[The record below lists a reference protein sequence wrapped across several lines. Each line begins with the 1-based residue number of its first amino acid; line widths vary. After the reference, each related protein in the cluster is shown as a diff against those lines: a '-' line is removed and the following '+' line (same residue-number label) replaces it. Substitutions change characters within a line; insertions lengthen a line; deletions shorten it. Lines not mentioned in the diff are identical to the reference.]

1 MLKSLTVIASTVL
14 LLSGMPAV
22 AQDAAANFPNKPI
35 KIVVSVPPGGGVDTV
50 TRLIAEKLRQKWG
63 QPVIVENRGGAAGN
77 IGAETVF
84 NSDPDGYTLL
94 ASQPA
99 PITVNPLLYKKLSF
113 DPADLT
119 AVAIMTQIPNVL
131 LVRPDFPIKDGK
143 EFLAYA
149 KANHGKL
156 NYASQGIGTT
166 SHLSTA
172 LFEKLTGTKLV
183 HVPYKGTGPAL
194 NDLVASHVDLIFMEM
209 AAAINLHRG
218 GKARILAVATEKR
231 LPILPDIPT
240 MAEAG
245 VKGFESGTWNAI
257 TAPPKTPQ
265 AIVDKINAAVNEA
278 LQAPDVVAHFA
289 HVNLI
294 AASGNAAEAA
304 RFIKS
309 ETVRWGEV
317 IKAAGIEAH

>member
-1 MLKSLTVIASTVL
+1 MLKSLIVMASTVL
-14 LLSGMPAV
+14 LLSGMPAI
-22 AQDAAANFPNKPI
+22 AQDAAANYPNKPI
-35 KIVVSVPPGGGVDTV
+35 KIIVSVPPGGGVDTV
-50 TRLIAEKLRQKWG
+50 TRLIGEKLRQKWG
-63 QPVIVENRGGAAGN
+63 QPIIVENRAGAAGN

-84 NSDPDGYTLL
+84 NAEPDGYTLL

-99 PITVNPLLYKKLSF
+99 PITINPLLYKKLSF
-113 DPADLT
+113 DPANLT

-131 LVRPDFPIKDGK
+131 LVRKDFPVQDGTK
-143 EFLAYA
+143 FLEYA

-194 NDLVASHVDLIFMEM
+194 NDLIASHVDLIFMEL
-209 AAAINLHRG
+209 ASAINLHRNG
-218 GKARILAVATEKR
+218 TARILAVATDKR
-231 LPILPDIPT
+231 LPMLPDVPT

-245 VKGFESGTWNAI
+245 VSGFESGTWNAI
-257 TAPPKTPQ
+257 TAPPKTPP
-265 AIVDKINAAVNEA
+265 AIVAKLNAAVNEA
-278 LQAPDVVAHFA
+278 LKSPDVVEHFA

-294 AASGNAAEAA
+294 AAGGSAAEAA
-304 RFIKS
+304 SFIKS

-317 IKAAGIEAH
+317 IKASGIEAN

>member
-1 MLKSLTVIASTVL
+1 MLKSLTAMASTVL
-14 LLSGMPAV
+14 LLSGMPAM
-22 AQDAAANFPNKPI
+22 AQDAAANYPNKPI
-35 KIVVSVPPGGGVDTV
+35 KIIVSVPPGGGVDTV

-63 QPVIVENRGGAAGN
+63 QPVIIENRGGAAGN

-84 NSDPDGYTLL
+84 NADPDGYTLL

-113 DPADLT
+113 DPANLA

-149 KANHGKL
+149 KANPGKL
-156 NYASQGIGTT
+156 NYASQGTGTT

-218 GKARILAVATEKR
+218 GKARILAVATDKR
-231 LPILPDIPT
+231 LPMLPDIPT
-240 MAEAG
+240 MEESG
-245 VKGFESGTWNAI
+245 VHGFESGTWNAI

-265 AIVDKINAAVNEA
+265 AIVDKLNAAVNEA
-278 LQAPDVVAHFA
+278 LKAPDVVDHFA

-294 AASGNAAEAA
+294 AAGGSAADAA
-304 RFIKS
+304 KFIKS

-317 IKAAGIEAH
+317 IKASGIEAN

>member
-1 MLKSLTVIASTVL
+1 MASTIL
-14 LLSGMPAV
+14 LLSGMPVV
-22 AQDAAANFPNKPI
+22 AQDAAANYPNKPI
-35 KIVVSVPPGGGVDTV
+35 KIIVSVPPGGGVDTV
-50 TRLIAEKLRQKWG
+50 TRLIGEKLRQKWG
-63 QPVIVENRGGAAGN
+63 QPVIVENRAGAAGN

-84 NSDPDGYTLL
+84 NADPDGYTLL

-99 PITVNPLLYKKLSF
+99 PITINPLLYKKLAF

-131 LVRPDFPIKDGK
+131 LVRKDFPVQDGTK
-143 EFLAYA
+143 FLEYA

-194 NDLVASHVDLIFMEM
+194 NDLIASHVDLIFMEL
-209 AAAINLHRG
+209 ASAINLHRNG
-218 GKARILAVATEKR
+218 TARILAVATEKR
-231 LPILPDIPT
+231 LPMLPDVPT
-240 MAEAG
+240 MEEAG
-245 VKGFESGTWNAI
+245 VHGFESGTWNAI
-257 TAPPKTPQ
+257 TAPPKTPP
-265 AIVDKINAAVNEA
+265 AIVAKLNAAVNEA
-278 LQAPDVVAHFA
+278 LKSPDVVDHFA

-294 AASGNAAEAA
+294 AAGGSAAEAA
-304 RFIKS
+304 TFIKS

-317 IKAAGIEAH
+317 IKASGIPAN

>member
-1 MLKSLTVIASTVL
+1 MLKSLTAMASAIL
-14 LLSGMPAV
+14 LLSGMPAI
-22 AQDAAANFPNKPI
+22 AQDAAANYPNKPI
-35 KIVVSVPPGGGVDTV
+35 KIIVSVPPGGGVDTV

-63 QPVIVENRGGAAGN
+63 QPVIIENRGGAAGN

-84 NSDPDGYTLL
+84 NAEPDGYTLL

-113 DPADLT
+113 DPANLA

-149 KANHGKL
+149 KANPGKL
-156 NYASQGIGTT
+156 NYASQGTGTT

-218 GKARILAVATEKR
+218 GKARILAVATDKR
-231 LPILPDIPT
+231 LPMLPDIPT
-240 MAEAG
+240 MEESG
-245 VKGFESGTWNAI
+245 VHGFESGTWNAI

-265 AIVDKINAAVNEA
+265 AIVDKLNAAVNEA
-278 LQAPDVVAHFA
+278 LKAPDVVDHFA

-294 AASGNAAEAA
+294 AAGGSAADAA
-304 RFIKS
+304 KFIKS

-317 IKAAGIEAH
+317 IKASGIEAN

>member
-1 MLKSLTVIASTVL
+1 MKSLAVMASTIL
-14 LLSGMPAV
+14 LLSGMPVV
-22 AQDAAANFPNKPI
+22 AQDAAANYPNKPI
-35 KIVVSVPPGGGVDTV
+35 KIIVSVPPGGGVDTV
-50 TRLIAEKLRQKWG
+50 TRLIGEKLRQKWG
-63 QPVIVENRGGAAGN
+63 QPVIVENRAGAAGN

-84 NSDPDGYTLL
+84 NAEPDGYTLL

-99 PITVNPLLYKKLSF
+99 PITINPLLYKKLAF

-131 LVRPDFPIKDGK
+131 LVRKDFPVQDGTK
-143 EFLAYA
+143 FLEYA

-194 NDLVASHVDLIFMEM
+194 NDLIASHVDLIFMEL
-209 AAAINLHRG
+209 ASAINLHRNG
-218 GKARILAVATEKR
+218 TARILAVATEKR
-231 LPILPDIPT
+231 LPMLPDVPT
-240 MAEAG
+240 MEEAG
-245 VKGFESGTWNAI
+245 VHGFESGTWNAI
-257 TAPPKTPQ
+257 TAPPKTPP
-265 AIVDKINAAVNEA
+265 AIVAKLNAAVNEA
-278 LQAPDVVAHFA
+278 LKSPDVVDHFA

-294 AASGNAAEAA
+294 AAGGSAAEAA
-304 RFIKS
+304 TFIKS

-317 IKAAGIEAH
+317 IKASGIPAN

>member
-1 MLKSLTVIASTVL
+1 MLKALTVMASTAL
-14 LLSGMPAV
+14 LLSGMSAV
-22 AQDAAANFPNKPI
+22 AQDAANFPNKPI
-35 KIVVSVPPGGGVDTV
+35 KIIVSVPPGGGVDTV

-63 QPVIVENRGGAAGN
+63 QPVIIENRGGAAGN
-77 IGAETVF
+77 IGAEAVF
-84 NSDPDGYTLL
+84 NAEPDGYTLL

-113 DPADLT
+113 DPANLT

-131 LVRPDFPIKDGK
+131 LVRPDFPIKDAK

-149 KANHGKL
+149 KANPGKL
-156 NYASQGIGTT
+156 NYASQGTGTT

-231 LPILPDIPT
+231 LSILPDIPT
-240 MAEAG
+240 MAESG
-245 VKGFESGTWNAI
+245 VSGFESGTWNAI

-265 AIVDKINAAVNEA
+265 AIVDKLNAAVNEA
-278 LQAPDVVAHFA
+278 LKAPDVVDHFA

-294 AASGNAAEAA
+294 AAGGSAAEAA
-304 RFIKS
+304 KFIKS

-317 IKAAGIEAH
+317 IKASGIEAN

>member
-1 MLKSLTVIASTVL
+1 MASTIL
-14 LLSGMPAV
+14 LLTGMPAV
-22 AQDAAANFPNKPI
+22 AQDAAANYPNKPI
-35 KIVVSVPPGGGVDTV
+35 KIIVSVPPGGGVDTV
-50 TRLIAEKLRQKWG
+50 TRLIGEKLRQKWG
-63 QPVIVENRGGAAGN
+63 QPVIVENRAGAAGN

-84 NSDPDGYTLL
+84 NAEPDGYTLL

-99 PITVNPLLYKKLSF
+99 PITINPLLYKKLAF

-131 LVRPDFPIKDGK
+131 LVRKDFPVQDGTK
-143 EFLAYA
+143 FLEYA

-194 NDLVASHVDLIFMEM
+194 NDLIASHVDLIFMEL
-209 AAAINLHRG
+209 ASAINLHRNG
-218 GKARILAVATEKR
+218 TARILAVATEKR
-231 LPILPDIPT
+231 LPMLPDVPT
-240 MAEAG
+240 MEEAG
-245 VKGFESGTWNAI
+245 VHGFESGTWNAI
-257 TAPPKTPQ
+257 TAPPKTPP
-265 AIVDKINAAVNEA
+265 AIVAKLNAAVNEA
-278 LQAPDVVAHFA
+278 LKSPDVVDHFA

-294 AASGNAAEAA
+294 AAGGSAAEAA
-304 RFIKS
+304 TFIKS

-317 IKAAGIEAH
+317 IKASGIPAN